1 MHRTWLQSI
10 SFSIF
15 LLQWNH
21 VRALQRQNALLHM
34 KPVTFTGHRQVLHSK
49 SCFSSATLLWDHL
62 RDLSS
67 TSWTFNVCCTAFVFR
82 ICRSCLKHLIAACN
96 ALVLPHSAPWCLVS
110 DILYCST
117 TSKLHIAEGHEKDM
131 TIIAGAL
138 SATFCFSIKDF
149 NLLTF
154 TWDGCWSP
162 CLKSNQINNWMKF
175 DLQQA
180 FVSYWRMIL

>member
-82 ICRSCLKHLIAACN
+82 ICRSCLKHLIAAMHLYCHIVHPD
-96 ALVLPHSAPWCLVS
+96 ALCLIFSIAVLPPNCTLQR
-110 DILYCST
+110 
-117 TSKLHIAEGHEKDM
+117 DM
-131 TIIAGAL
+131 KKIWQ
-138 SATFCFSIKDF
+138 
-149 NLLTF
+149 LLP
-154 TWDGCWSP
+154 GP
-162 CLKSNQINNWMKF
+162 CLRHFVFRLKILTSSHSLEMDVDPLVWNQIK
-175 DLQQA
+175 
-180 FVSYWRMIL
+180 